1 MRERG
6 SALFNTDVVIFAK
19 RTNMVSLAKRTEAFE
34 RLGKVMSSVVNDE
47 NIDADVLSVSDQG
60 IRSLSELIE
69 NSHHYNGWFIP
80 DNVKHMVS
88 SLAESLRE
96 DKLETWLQ
104 PYREAIDRK
113 KPVNRVGVVMAGNLP
128 LVGFHDFLS
137 VLITGDRIVAKLS
150 ADDNKLL
157 PAVAGLLFEIEPG
170 FQDYVEFT
178 DDRLENFDAIIATG
192 SDNTS
197 RYFEYYF
204 GKYPHIIRRNRNG
217 AAVLTGNETES
228 DLEKLSED
236 IFLYFGLGCRNVSK
250 LFVPE
255 NYDFDNL
262 LEVLGRNK
270 KVIESHKYFN
280 NYEYNKAIYLVN
292 RTPHFDSG
300 NLLLTED
307 FRFAS
312 PVSVVYYEYYH
323 DLNSVKE
330 ILKENREK
338 IQCVVS
344 GNESLENTVPFGKS
358 QQPELWDY
366 ADGVDTVR
374 FLLTI

>member
-1 MRERG
+1 
-6 SALFNTDVVIFAK
+6 
-19 RTNMVSLAKRTEAFE
+19 MVSLEKRTEAFA
-34 RLGKVMSSVVNDE
+34 RLGRVLDTVVNDE
-47 NIDADVLSVSDQG
+47 NIDADILSVSDEG
-60 IRSLSELIE
+60 IRFLSKLIE
-69 NSHHYNGWFIP
+69 DSHHYNGWFVME
-80 DNVKHMVS
+80 NVEYMFNSIVRM
-88 SLAESLRE
+88 LR
-96 DKLETWLQ
+96 KTNLEKWLS
-104 PYREAIDRK
+104 PYRYELEEK
-113 KPVNRVGVVMAGNLP
+113 EKTNTVGVVMAGNLP

-137 VLITGDRIVAKLS
+137 VLITGNRIVARLS
-150 ADDNKLL
+150 GDDNKLL
-157 PAVAGLLFEIEPG
+157 PAVTGLLFDIEPG
-170 FQDYVEFT
+170 FRDLVEFT
-178 DDRLENFDAIIATG
+178 ETRLENFDAIIATG

-204 GKYPHIIRRNRNG
+204 GKYPNIIRRNRNG
-217 AAVLTGNETES
+217 VAVLTGNETES
-228 DLEKLSED
+228 DMEKLSED

-255 NYDFDNL
+255 GYDFDNL

-270 KVIESHKYFN
+270 KIIENHKYFN

-312 PVSVVYYEYYH
+312 PVSVVYYEYYK
-323 DLNSVKE
+323 DLNSVIE
-330 ILKENREK
+330 TLKENREK

-344 GNESLENTVPFGKS
+344 GSENLENTVPFGKS

-366 ADGVDTVR
+366 ADGVDTLK
-374 FLLTI
+374 FLLSL